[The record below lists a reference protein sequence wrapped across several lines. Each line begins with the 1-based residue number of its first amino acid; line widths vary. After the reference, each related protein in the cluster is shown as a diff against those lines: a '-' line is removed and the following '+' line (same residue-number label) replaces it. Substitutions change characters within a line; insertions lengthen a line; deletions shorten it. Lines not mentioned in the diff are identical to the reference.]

1 METLALQELQNWANL
16 SEEQVL
22 KIKECQRKEKVNFI
36 RAAVLCQAIG
46 EDDYIRF
53 CTGYL
58 KVPTMESERLQIT
71 SDMLSVLP
79 LDLCQKYN
87 CIPFQVK
94 GKYLFLAMADPGD
107 ILAIDDIR
115 FCTGLEPYVHVASQ
129 YLIHRILEK
138 LQQEIQTDEG
148 DFSGF
153 DHVLND
159 LQSEAAEISPLEG
172 STDSESS
179 ILEAVDQAPVVKMVN
194 VIIIEAIR
202 KKASDIHLE
211 IYEKSFRVRF
221 RLDGVL
227 QEVMRPPINLKSAII
242 SRIKIMANLNIAEK
256 RLPQDG
262 RIKVRTSGGVG
273 AEFRVS
279 VLPTMF
285 GEKVVMRYL
294 DKSALELEISNLGMD
309 SRTVDEVVEATSK
322 PHGMFLVT
330 GPTGSGKTTTLYS
343 TLLELNKNEVN
354 ISTVED
360 PVEMSLIG
368 VNQVQINESIG
379 LSFAS
384 VLRSFLRQDPDII
397 LVGEIRDTETAQI
410 GVKAALTGHLV
421 LSTVHTNDAPS
432 ALSRLINMEVESY
445 LLASAVNGV
454 LAQRLL
460 RTLCPHCKKKG
471 ITRENAF
478 ALKELQISKDDL
490 NENEIFRPTGCSQCN
505 YTGYKG
511 RTGIYEMLVVTPEIQ
526 ECIFRQAN
534 ISEIKSVAQAQ
545 GMKPMRQAAL
555 DKWKTG
561 IVSIEEVIRVTAS

>member
-1 METLALQELQNWANL
+1 MDTTTFQGLQNWANL
-16 SEEQVL
+16 SEEQVV
-22 KIKECQRKEKVNFI
+22 KIKECQREKKVSFI
-36 RAAVLCQAIG
+36 RAAVLCRAIG
-46 EDDYIRF
+46 EEDYIRF
-53 CTGYL
+53 YSGYL
-58 KVPTMESERLQIT
+58 KVPAVEPEKLQIS
-71 SDMLSVLP
+71 SDIFAVLS
-79 LDLCQKYN
+79 LDLCLRYN

-94 GKYLFLAMADPGD
+94 GKYLFLAMGDPSD

-115 FCTGLEPYVHVASQ
+115 FCTGLEPYVHVASPD
-129 YLIHRILEK
+129 LIHKILGG
-138 LQQEIQTDEG
+138 LQQEYPTGG
-148 DFSGF
+148 DDWLGF
-153 DHVLND
+153 DNVLSD
-159 LQSEAAEISPLEG
+159 LQSDVAEVSPLEDFK
-172 STDSESS
+172 DSEAS

-211 IYEKSFRVRF
+211 VFEKSFRVRF

-242 SRIKIMANLNIAEK
+242 SRIKIMASLNIAEK

-262 RIKVRTSGGVG
+262 RIKVRTSGGSE

-294 DKSALELEISNLGMD
+294 DRSALELEISNLGMD
-309 SRTVDEVVEATSK
+309 SRTVEEVTRATYK
-322 PHGMFLVT
+322 PHGIFLVT

-343 TLLELNKNEVN
+343 VLLELNKNEVN

-360 PVEMSLIG
+360 PVEMSITG
-368 VNQVQINESIG
+368 VNQVQVNESIG
-379 LSFAS
+379 LSFSS

-397 LVGEIRDTETAQI
+397 LVGEIRDSETAQI

-432 ALSRLINMEVESY
+432 ALTRLLNMGVENY

-471 ITRENAF
+471 IEEDYLALQELKISRE
-478 ALKELQISKDDL
+478 DL
-490 NENEIFRPTGCSQCN
+490 RDNEIYRPVGCPKCN

-526 ECIFRQAN
+526 EVIFKGAN
-534 ISEIKSVAQAQ
+534 LSEIKSMARSQ
-545 GMKPMRQAAL
+545 GMQPMRQAAL
-555 DKWKTG
+555 SKWKSG
-561 IVSIEEVIRVTAS
+561 LVSLEEVIRVTAA